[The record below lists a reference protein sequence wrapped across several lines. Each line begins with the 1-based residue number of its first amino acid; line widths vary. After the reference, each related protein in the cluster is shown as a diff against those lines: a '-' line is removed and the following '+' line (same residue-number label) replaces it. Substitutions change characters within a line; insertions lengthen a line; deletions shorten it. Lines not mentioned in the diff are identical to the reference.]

1 MRIEDQ
7 FRVNLPVEE
16 AWKLLLD
23 IERIAPC
30 MPGAAL
36 QEVEGDEYR
45 GVVKVKVGPITAQ
58 YKGAARFAEVDEQ
71 THRAVISANGRD
83 TRGQGNASAT
93 VTASLEAVDG
103 GTQVRIDTDLSIT
116 GKVAQFGRGV
126 IGDVSSKLLAQFVD
140 NLERDV
146 LHGGSDTADVID
158 LEAQERDAAAASEIP
173 GPGLAAPT
181 TAPPAHEVDASTNGA
196 RRIDSIEPEP
206 VDLLAVS
213 GTPLLKRLAPVL
225 LAVLA
230 LLVVRRVRRRR
241 RHERGR

>member
-146 LHGGSDTADVID
+146 LHGGSDTGDVID

-173 GPGLAAPT
+173 GPGLV
-181 TAPPAHEVDASTNGA
+181 APPAHEVGASTNGA
-196 RRIDSIEPEP
+196 RRIESIEPEP

-225 LAVLA
+225 AAVLA
-230 LLVVRRVRRRR
+230 LLLLRRARRRR
-241 RHERGR
+241 RSRS